1 MSVLTLLAIM
11 LLAANLFT
19 LLILIIGALK
29 MKDLAHVDPVSGARQ
44 PLVSIIVPACNEEAT
59 IEPALRS
66 LMRQDY
72 PALEIIVIEDRSTD
86 NTLQLLQRLQQ
97 EFPQLRIKQIQQLP
111 PGWLGKNHA
120 LQQGADMARG
130 EILLFTDADVVM
142 EPTTL
147 SRAVRYFTEQ
157 QLDHLTLVFRNT
169 TRNALLNGMVVDTFA
184 GLFLLLRPWQV
195 KNPESR
201 AFIGIGAF
209 NMIAARAYQH
219 LGGHGAL
226 KMHPIDDVMLGK
238 KIKHLG
244 LRQDCLLGGKFVQV
258 RWYGTVAEMVSGL
271 KKNIFALYGYRI
283 SVAGAA
289 IVGIIVMTILPPWGL
304 LLAGGTAR
312 ILFGLALTCH
322 LMVFFVTARMIQI
335 RPVPL
340 FWSLLTPYLIV
351 YIIITAIQTTI
362 INQGID
368 WRGTRYSLGE
378 LKQQEPLFTWKNKTG
393 RRQT

>member
-1 MSVLTLLAIM
+1 MSVLIILTFLLLSAH
-11 LLAANLFT
+11 LFT
-19 LLILIIGALK
+19 LVMIIIGSLK
-29 MKDLAHVDPVSGARQ
+29 TKDLADVEPISDAGQS
-44 PLVSIIVPACNEEAT
+44 LVSIIVPACNEEET

-66 LMRQDY
+66 LVRQDY
-72 PALEIIVIEDRSTD
+72 PVLEIIVIEDRSTD
-86 NTLQLLQRLQQ
+86 NTLHLLQRLQQ
-97 EFPQLRIKQIQQLP
+97 EFPQLRIRRIQELP

-120 LQQGADMARG
+120 LQQGAEMARG

-147 SRAVRYFTEQ
+147 TRAVRYFTEQ

-169 TRNALLNGMVVDTFA
+169 TRNALLNAMVVDTFA

-195 KNPESR
+195 QNPKSR

-209 NMIAARAYQH
+209 NMISARAYQH
-219 LGGHGAL
+219 LGGHAAL

-238 KIKHLG
+238 KIKQLG

-258 RWYGTVAEMVSGL
+258 RWYGTVAEMISGL

-289 IVGIIVMTILPPWGL
+289 IVGIIVMTILPQWGL
-304 LLAGGTAR
+304 LLADGTPR
-312 ILFGLALTCH
+312 ILFGLALLCH
-322 LMVFFVTARMIQI
+322 LIVFFITARMIQL
-335 RPVPL
+335 RSVPL

-351 YIIITAIQTTI
+351 YIIITAIRTTI
-362 INQGID
+362 INQGIA

-378 LKQQEPLFTWKNKTG
+378 LKKQEPLFTWKK
-393 RRQT
+393 